1 MRCLI
6 DTILIR
12 LQWLLQCTEFF
23 FHMLPEA
30 IQVFIIQ
37 MILRAYLKIFF
48 LWFYYSSFIWIQ
60 SIFRDCFFSFIYS
73 THCLN
78 PGFNSMQP
86 AASVYCNL
94 KWQINPAILSV
105 IKPHKSLYKS
115 RNATGC
121 QSWNWT
127 CACCFTV
134 LFWWQASTE
143 NSVCISSK
151 GVRTGSKVYA
161 VLVLACRR
169 LVIIPVTCQAYKKI
183 I

>member
-1 MRCLI
+1 MTFAMYR
-6 DTILIR
+6 ILLSHVTWSNTSFYNSNDPQGLFGNILSLVLLFHLYMDSINFQR
-12 LQWLLQCTEFF
+12 LF
-23 FHMLPEA
+23 
-30 IQVFIIQ
+30 
-37 MILRAYLKIFF
+37 
-48 LWFYYSSFIWIQ
+48 
-60 SIFRDCFFSFIYS
+60 FFSFIYS

-86 AASVYCNL
+86 AGSVYCNL

-121 QSWNWT
+121 QSRNWT

-161 VLVLACRR
+161 VLVLVCRR
-169 LVIIPVTCQAYKKI
+169 LVIIPVTCQAYNKI